1 MSIESIIGI
10 ISGVITIG
18 LFVPVVYN
26 YFKKRSLTE
35 MMNSLVNRNYST
47 VQHQKILRRMNRV
60 LVGAKI
66 SESYI
71 QGFVL
76 NNRGKE
82 AVFKEICEKND
93 IEPTREI
100 CVKMLGADMKKFREE
115 YNTRRRTRIGD
126 AVQNKASDLQPAM
139 NKPQAVYMSE
149 LLRTRYPETCARLI
163 EILEK
168 HGTEY
173 HFLKGT
179 KDIWCRDYMPVRTGS
194 GKLVQFRYDP
204 SYLKG
209 KPEWEESRSDVD
221 YVCHLNG
228 LNVQKSD
235 INLDGGNVLICDG
248 RAIISDRVFSE
259 NPNKEKK
266 ALLQELSHLLECEII
281 IVPSIREDFTGH
293 ADGMV
298 RFVDRNTIL
307 GNSLKDE
314 YKYWRDG
321 IMKVLSEYDLNYIEV
336 PFITDMKDRKHPN
349 SALGIYVNYLEVNDL
364 IIAPVFNRPEDEE
377 VVSILKIAF
386 PNKIV
391 ETIDYKE
398 VALEGGLVNCS
409 TWVN

>member
-1 MSIESIIGI
+1 MAIESIIGI

-26 YFKKRSLTE
+26 HVKKQPLTDL
-35 MMNSLVNRNYST
+35 MNSLVNSNYST
-47 VQHQKILRRMNRV
+47 SKHRKILRKINRM

-66 SESYI
+66 SDSYI

-82 AVFKEICEKND
+82 SVFKDICEKND

-100 CVKMLGADMKKFREE
+100 CVKLLGSDMKKFREE
-115 YNTRRRTRIGD
+115 YNNKRLHSIDG
-126 AVQNKASDLQPAM
+126 AVQNIASNPQPEVD
-139 NKPQAVYMSE
+139 KPQAVYMSE
-149 LLRTRYPETCARLI
+149 LLKNRYPETCNRLI
-163 EILEK
+163 AILEK
-168 HGTEY
+168 HGAEY

-179 KDIWCRDYMPVRTGS
+179 KDIWCRDYMPVRTES
-194 GKLVQFRYDP
+194 GRLVQFRYDP

-221 YVCHLNG
+221 EVCRLNG

-235 INLDGGNVLICDG
+235 INLDGGNVLMCDG

-259 NPNKEKK
+259 NPQKEKQ
-266 ALLQELSHLLECEII
+266 ALLQELSQLLECEII
-281 IVPSIREDFTGH
+281 IIPSINEDFTGH

-307 GNSLKDE
+307 GNRLEDE
-314 YKYWRDG
+314 YKYWREG
-321 IMKVLSEYDLNYIEV
+321 IKKVLSEYNLNYINV
-336 PFITDMKDRKHPN
+336 PFLTDMKDRKHPN
-349 SALGIYVNYLEVNDL
+349 SALGIYVNYLEVNNL
-364 IIAPVFNRPEDEE
+364 IIAPIFNRAEDEE
-377 VVSILKIAF
+377 VVAILEKAF
-386 PNKIV
+386 PNKQV
-391 ETIDYKE
+391 ETINYND
-398 VALEGGLVNCS
+398 VALEGGLINCS